1 MRISFD
7 LDGVLA
13 DMDTAL
19 ARLAEREFGKRG
31 PGIGDR
37 GPAQGLR
44 GLGSPGSSDGAQ
56 NLSPSEPAPAPGS
69 QIPGIRQGVEAYPAA
84 APVGSAAIIAQL
96 SAREQIRLWQ
106 AVRETANFWESL
118 AEHEPGAVGR
128 LQKLA
133 QELRWDVLF
142 VTQRPSTSG
151 HTPQIQSQR
160 WLRRHGFNLP
170 SVYTTQ
176 GSRGR
181 IAAALTLDAH
191 IDDRLEH
198 CVDVATESQAW
209 PILVWRDHAS
219 FDHMTANAAKLNIA
233 VVRTVGEALDK
244 LEEAD
249 RTPAPKTQ
257 TGMLDRLKRAFGLP
271 SRTSAK
277 KGES

>member
-19 ARLAEREFGKRG
+19 ARLAEREFGRRG
-31 PGIGDR
+31 PGTGNL
-37 GPAQGLR
+37 GPG
-44 GLGSPGSSDGAQ
+44 PGPPQVTSS
-56 NLSPSEPAPAPGS
+56 SERPAHAP
-69 QIPGIRQGVEAYPAA
+69 QTDAHLEPRQQPDPGMSAA
-84 APVGSAAIIAQL
+84 APPGSAAIIAQL

-118 AEHEPGAVGR
+118 TEHEPGAVSR

-209 PILVWRDHAS
+209 PILVWRDQAS
-219 FDHMTANAAKLNIA
+219 FDLMTANAAKLNIA

-249 RTPAPKTQ
+249 RSPAPKTQ

-271 SRTSAK
+271 ARPNAR
-277 KGES
+277 KGQS